1 MRTRKHKTLPLNAQ
15 IRTGGGGSILA
26 RLFRQVCNDIGLV
39 EEDAFDRLIARF
51 VVKAARLPDAAK
63 KMALRQGLSVEL
75 KKESITWKT
84 FMRGLEFLS
93 IKAFDLDIILEERN
107 GNTSFHTV
115 SSHILD
121 DKDAGKV
128 LADLFGVILLEL
140 KIHGDKY
147 SACMESFIDR
157 SKMSIHK
164 RQKASIRA
172 AVSKEI
178 LKSRLTWKTFIKG
191 LLFIGV
197 RMFTIRLRI
206 HHQVRGTT
214 VHVLVADIDGVDDES
229 LEEV

>member
-26 RLFRQVCNDIGLV
+26 KLFRQVCSDLGLV

-51 VVKAARLPDAAK
+51 VMKASRLPDAAK

-93 IKAFDLDIILEERN
+93 IKKFELDIALEERD
-107 GNTSFHTV
+107 GSTSFHTV
-115 SSHILD
+115 HSGILE
-121 DKDAGKV
+121 DKDAGMV
-128 LADLFGVILLEL
+128 LAELFGKILLAL

-147 SACMESFIDR
+147 SACMETFIGR
-157 SKMSIHK
+157 SKMKIHK

-172 AVSKEI
+172 AISKEI
-178 LKSRLTWKTFIKG
+178 LKSQLTWKTFIKG
-191 LLFIGV
+191 LLFVGV
-197 RMFTIRLRI
+197 RAFTIRLRVY
-206 HHQVRGTT
+206 HEVRGVT
-214 VHVLVADIDGVDDES
+214 VHTLVADIDDVDSEAI
-229 LEEV
+229 EE